1 MGRPASF
8 SPKDVAR
15 IATRLIAQG
24 KNPTVDSVHEELG
37 RRGSRTT
44 VNNYLKAFREDFKE
58 RGLTALPSAIPEP
71 LLPIIEDFWAQAL
84 VKAGERY
91 DEERQSVEQERQAE
105 RDAHKAAL
113 AEKASVIDSHAA
125 LLADREQFIS
135 EQARTQSELEQQV
148 RALTATISGHETTI
162 ADLKRDKSRLTDSL
176 DQERQDSA
184 RRFDQAKE
192 DWDRERATLRQAV
205 EDARKQLTE
214 DNEKNARLADHWM
227 LQLDDARQ
235 QVRELK
241 ERHQE
246 DKERWAGDMKL
257 ERARAD
263 RLAGTVSQYERKM
276 EDLEKVNTDISAQCQ
291 GAIDEIKGLQDSIAA
306 CEQDKQQQHHEIERL
321 NAIIAEHSA
330 NPANPDT

>member
-15 IATRLIAQG
+15 IATRLIGQG
-24 KNPTVDSVHEELG
+24 KNPTVDSVHEALG

-44 VNNYLKAFREDFKE
+44 VNNYLKAFREEFKS

-91 DEERQSVEQERQAE
+91 DEERQSVEQEREAE
-105 RDAHKAAL
+105 REAHKAAL
-113 AEKASVIDSHAA
+113 DEKVAIIDEQAA
-125 LLADREQFIS
+125 LLQDREQFIA
-135 EQARTQSELEQQV
+135 EQTRTVSVLEQQV
-148 RALTATISGHETTI
+148 RTLKSLLSGHEETI
-162 ADLKRDKSRLTDSL
+162 LDLKRDKSRLSDQL
-176 DQERQDSA
+176 DQEREDSA

-192 DWDRERATLRQAV
+192 DWYRERATLRQTV
-205 EDARKQLTE
+205 EDTRKQLAE

-246 DKERWAGDMKL
+246 DKQRWDADLKL

-263 RLAGTVSQYERKM
+263 RLAGTVSQCEQRIEELERECSDVSNTYNAAIEKN
-276 EDLEKVNTDISAQCQ
+276 EELKTQLIALEQTTAEQARVIDDLNSRLAES
-291 GAIDEIKGLQDSIAA
+291 SIANNTT
-306 CEQDKQQQHHEIERL
+306 QR
-321 NAIIAEHSA
+321 
-330 NPANPDT
+330 

>member
-91 DEERQSVEQERQAE
+91 DEERQSVEQDRQAE

-148 RALTATISGHETTI
+148 RALTAAVSGHEATI
-162 ADLKRDKSRLTDSL
+162 DDLKRDKSRLVDSL

-192 DWDRERATLRQAV
+192 DWHRERATLRQSV
-205 EDARKQLTE
+205 EDARKQLAE

-227 LQLDDARQ
+227 LQLDDSRQ

-246 DKERWAGDMKL
+246 DKERWTGDIKL

-263 RLAGTVSQYERKM
+263 RLAGTVSQYERKI
-276 EDLEKVNTDISAQCQ
+276 ENLEKVNADMSAQHQ
-291 GAIDEIKGLQDSIAA
+291 AATDEIKAMKDSIAE
-306 CEQDKQQQHHEIERL
+306 CEQEKQRQHHEIERL
-321 NAIIAEHSA
+321 EAAVADLSS

>member
-1 MGRPASF
+1 MAGRPASF

-15 IATRLIAQG
+15 IATRLIGQG
-24 KNPTVDSVHEELG
+24 KNPTVDSVHEQLG

-44 VNNYLKAFREDFKE
+44 VNNYLKAFREEFKE
-58 RGLTALPSAIPEP
+58 RGLTALPSAIPEA
-71 LLPIIEDFWAQAL
+71 LIPIIEDFWVQAL

-105 RDAHKAAL
+105 QEAYNAVLSEQTAT
-113 AEKASVIDSHAA
+113 IDEQAA
-125 LLADREQFIS
+125 LLQDREQFIS
-135 EQARTQSELEQQV
+135 EQTRTVSELEQQI
-148 RALTATISGHETTI
+148 RTLKSILSGYEETIL
-162 ADLKRDKSRLTDSL
+162 DLKRDKSRLSDQL
-176 DQERQDSA
+176 DEERQESH

-192 DWDRERATLRQAV
+192 DWYRERATLRQSV
-205 EDARKQLTE
+205 DDARKQLSE

-246 DKERWAGDMKL
+246 DKQRWEADIKL

-263 RLAGTVSQYERKM
+263 RLAGTVSGYEQRI
-276 EDLEKVNTDISAQCQ
+276 EEREK
-291 GAIDEIKGLQDSIAA
+291 
-306 CEQDKQQQHHEIERL
+306 EIEIL
-321 NAIIAEHSA
+321 NARLVEMEQLNSSQAQTITSLEHLIADWDVDNKPLKS
-330 NPANPDT
+330 

>member
-1 MGRPASF
+1 MAGRPASF

-15 IATRLIAQG
+15 IATRLIGQG
-24 KNPTVDSVHEELG
+24 KNPTVDSVHEQLG

-44 VNNYLKAFREDFKE
+44 VNNYLKAFREEFKE

-71 LLPIIEDFWAQAL
+71 LIPIIEDFWAQAL

-105 RDAHKAAL
+105 QEAYNAVLSEQTAT
-113 AEKASVIDSHAA
+113 IDEQAA
-125 LLADREQFIS
+125 LLQDREQFIS
-135 EQARTQSELEQQV
+135 EQTRTVSELEQQV
-148 RALTATISGHETTI
+148 RTLKSLLSGYEETIL
-162 ADLKRDKSRLTDSL
+162 DLKRDKSRLSDQL
-176 DQERQDSA
+176 DEERQESH

-192 DWDRERATLRQAV
+192 DWYRERATLRQSV
-205 EDARKQLTE
+205 DDARKQLSE

-246 DKERWAGDMKL
+246 DKQRWEADIKL

-263 RLAGTVSQYERKM
+263 RLAGTLTGYEERI
-276 EDLEKVNTDISAQCQ
+276 EEREKEV
-291 GAIDEIKGLQDSIAA
+291 EI
-306 CEQDKQQQHHEIERL
+306 L
-321 NAIIAEHSA
+321 NARLVEMEQLNSSQAQTITSLEHLIADWDVDNKPLKS
-330 NPANPDT
+330 

>member
-1 MGRPASF
+1 MAGRPASF

-15 IATRLIAQG
+15 IATRLIGQG
-24 KNPTVDSVHEELG
+24 KNPTVDSVHEQLG

-44 VNNYLKAFREDFKE
+44 VNNYLKAFREEFKE

-71 LLPIIEDFWAQAL
+71 LIPIIEDFWAQAL

-91 DEERQSVEQERQAE
+91 DEERQSVEQERRAE
-105 RDAHKAAL
+105 QEAYNAVLSEQTAT
-113 AEKASVIDSHAA
+113 IDEQAA
-125 LLADREQFIS
+125 LLQDREQFIS
-135 EQARTQSELEQQV
+135 EQTRTVSELEQQI
-148 RALTATISGHETTI
+148 RTLKSLLSGYEETIL
-162 ADLKRDKSRLTDSL
+162 DLKRDKSRLSDQL
-176 DQERQDSA
+176 DEERQESH

-192 DWDRERATLRQAV
+192 DWYRERATLRQSV
-205 EDARKQLTE
+205 DDARKQLSE

-246 DKERWAGDMKL
+246 DKQRWEADIKL

-263 RLAGTVSQYERKM
+263 RLAGTVSGYEQRI
-276 EDLEKVNTDISAQCQ
+276 EEREK
-291 GAIDEIKGLQDSIAA
+291 
-306 CEQDKQQQHHEIERL
+306 EIEIL
-321 NAIIAEHSA
+321 NARLVEMEQLNSSQAQTITSLEHLIADWDVDNKPLKS
-330 NPANPDT
+330 